1 MKKISIIL
9 AMVAMVLGVS
19 SCKQEDEP
27 KYHAPTTFTVN
38 EPALQ
43 NQVFRCAADMTD
55 AETFNLFCSQPDYG
69 YSAICEYSALVSLN
83 PDAPEAD
90 WIALPNETP
99 TSASMAIKTYELG
112 VAVNQLLN
120 VEDYADFVD
129 RGIYNNEY
137 KVYLKAVCQIPS
149 IEGSRIVSSN
159 YVCYNKVMINYAEKK
174 PAWIYICGDV
184 ENIDTGMANGFTAP
198 SVANLDAYMNNWSL
212 FEPDDMIGEKLYVGS
227 FYLNPKNPED
237 DKFKPSADNP
247 EGSYNAGNPDACAQF
262 RFFTELLGWSPD
274 ASLGSNEA
282 DFYCLP
288 TTDKWET
295 GFSGDIV
302 AQGLGNWGVFVTEKS
317 PITIVVD
324 VPNLKIFYKAGVH
337 EVTFVGRDP
346 EFN

>member
-83 PDAPEAD
+83 PDAPESE

-120 VEDYADFVD
+120 VVDYADFVD
-129 RGIYNNEY
+129 REIYDKEY

-227 FYLNPKNPED
+227 FNVTPK
-237 DKFKPSADNP
+237 AD
-247 EGSYNAGNPDACAQF
+247 AANPDTSDPGNVDQCAQF
-262 RFFTELLGWSPD
+262 RFFTELLGWTPD

-282 DFYCLP
+282 DFFCLP
-288 TTDKWET
+288 ITDKWT
-295 GFSGDIV
+295 AGYSGDIV
-302 AQGLGNWGVFVTEKS
+302 AQGLGNWGVFITEKT

-324 VPNLKIFYKAGVH
+324 VPNLKVFCKEGVH
-337 EVTFVGRDP
+337 EVSFVGRDP